1 MAGGKVDKGNIE
13 RKKPVLIVL
22 GLLLLVLLPLDLIG
36 GHLMGTYLSD
46 ELNSKNDG
54 DLEGLLGDLKTSIN
68 MHLVVLDSLEAFMY
82 SGDPDS
88 ILDNHLDNFTTV
100 IMEKTPAIEGCIVLK
115 ESGELHGSLRNT
127 NVDFDNWQLLASGFP
142 DVLEGIQTMREERRE
157 VMMGPFLFN
166 GDFPILVEAKPF
178 YVEDSLWGFTSVVVN
193 LTDIFREHGL
203 LDDDFGFEVQ
213 FINPKGVTFFGS
225 EVKNSLSTIEKDLDI
240 NDAVWKI
247 RARSK
252 TNWFEESS
260 AIIITFLIG
269 ELVITILISTIVYVT
284 ASQQINLNSLVGQRT
299 TELKERSKSLT
310 EEVSIRKISQRK
322 LFEANR
328 QLEDSLREVNCLLE
342 VSQLQLEGKTRLED
356 VLIRASE
363 ILDRSMLKQ
372 KKMSSRIRVNEGEH
386 MAFPMEGKV
395 VYGSGIHTKGKVTGY
410 IEVLHQEVPQV
421 QELDETEKK
430 TVDSV
435 ATIIGMIR
443 GRWRAERR
451 EEDAKKEAQFYLDL
465 MSHDIN
471 NLHQGILVNLQLIE
485 KGMIQGAM
493 ITKVVGNS
501 ADLVRRS
508 INLVRNVKLLSVM
521 KDYEKPLTTI
531 DLGSSMEEAANEVK
545 LAFPKR
551 EVKVSIKLPE
561 EGIKILADKVVEE
574 VFINIINNAVKV
586 QEKDPAIVE
595 VESRTI
601 KDKVLIS
608 ISDHGPG
615 INDNDK
621 GNLFERHNKS
631 IKDKSLSGLGL
642 SLVKVLMDRYGGRVW
657 ISDRVEGDHTR
668 GACFNLVFKR
678 LNS

>member
-142 DVLEGIQTMREERRE
+142 DVMEGIQTMREEGRE

-193 LTDIFREHGL
+193 LTDIFMEHGL

-213 FINPKGVTFFGS
+213 FVNPTGVTFFGS

-284 ASQQINLNSLVGQRT
+284 ASHQINLNSLVGQRT
-299 TELKERSKSLT
+299 TELEERSKTLT

-386 MAFPMEGKV
+386 MAFPMDGKV
-395 VYGSGIHTKGKVTGY
+395 VYGSGIQTKGNVTGY
-410 IEVLHQEVPQV
+410 IEVLHQEDSEAP
-421 QELDETEKK
+421 ELDETEKK

-561 EGIKILADKVVEE
+561 EEIKILADKVVEE